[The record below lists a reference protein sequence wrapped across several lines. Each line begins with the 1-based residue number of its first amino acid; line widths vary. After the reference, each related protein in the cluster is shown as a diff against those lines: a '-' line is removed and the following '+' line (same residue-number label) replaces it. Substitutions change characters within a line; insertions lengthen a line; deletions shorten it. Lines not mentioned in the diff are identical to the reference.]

1 MMTISKTT
9 LTLRKKMLKIN
20 CFFLMFVLQILL
32 FSCSKQNQI
41 GELFNKWL
49 LVDKAVAEM
58 NTDAG
63 DGNDSDIVQNQYE
76 SFLRE
81 FEAFRSTAIYK
92 NLIMS
97 EEYASVLQNLEATIP
112 TGELSKIRIA
122 VFQLAQTDK
131 YLTQKSNQEYSFL
144 AELLIVFSIIICVLL
159 YIIFRRYE
167 KKRNEAKQLG
177 IYSDFMIK
185 GMETER
191 TRISKEIHDTIL
203 QDLKVLSLKTELI
216 DSVSSEQNEKIKAEI
231 LTHTDLCIKQLRSI
245 CNNLTPVEFKNP
257 KKDVNG
263 FILAIQNL
271 TEQYIDKTK
280 SSCVLKLQDNL
291 DISSLN
297 KWQTINLFRIIQ
309 EALNNAE
316 KHSQATKVSIIML
329 NCTGDD
335 GGKLLKIFIT
345 DNGKGFDVHLSS
357 KDNSYNNG
365 HFGLSNMKERAK
377 DIGAAIEIFS
387 EAGGG
392 TEIKLEVPLK

>member
-1 MMTISKTT
+1 
-9 LTLRKKMLKIN
+9 
-20 CFFLMFVLQILL
+20 MFVLQILL

-112 TGELSKIRIA
+112 TGDLSKIRIA

-216 DSVSSEQNEKIKAEI
+216 DSV
-231 LTHTDLCIKQLRSI
+231 
-245 CNNLTPVEFKNP
+245 
-257 KKDVNG
+257 
-263 FILAIQNL
+263 
-271 TEQYIDKTK
+271 
-280 SSCVLKLQDNL
+280 
-291 DISSLN
+291 
-297 KWQTINLFRIIQ
+297 
-309 EALNNAE
+309 
-316 KHSQATKVSIIML
+316 
-329 NCTGDD
+329 
-335 GGKLLKIFIT
+335 
-345 DNGKGFDVHLSS
+345 
-357 KDNSYNNG
+357 
-365 HFGLSNMKERAK
+365 
-377 DIGAAIEIFS
+377 
-387 EAGGG
+387 
-392 TEIKLEVPLK
+392 